1 MEKIERIDICTYGCP
16 TCLGTSLIKIEE
28 INPARTVQPAEAYA
42 EAEHMG
48 RVLKEY
54 VKTDEFNLIVTS
66 LRTTFL
72 RGWADD
78 LQRIKKE
85 ALSEEG
91 ISDTLLTLWE
101 GRMTHLTY
109 YGDYLIRHGDLRL
122 RRAVWDE
129 GITILEDAIFALWT
143 VSGLER
149 QIPVKQF

>member
-1 MEKIERIDICTYGCP
+1 MEKIERIDICTYGCRI
-16 TCLGTSLIKIEE
+16 CLGTSLIKIEE
-28 INPARTVQPAEAYA
+28 INPARTLQSEEAYT

-54 VKTDEFNLIVTS
+54 VKTDEFSLIVTS

-101 GRMTHLTY
+101 GRMARLSY

-129 GITILEDAIFALWT
+129 GITILEDAINSAWT
-143 VSGLER
+143 VSGQEYR
-149 QIPVKQF
+149 